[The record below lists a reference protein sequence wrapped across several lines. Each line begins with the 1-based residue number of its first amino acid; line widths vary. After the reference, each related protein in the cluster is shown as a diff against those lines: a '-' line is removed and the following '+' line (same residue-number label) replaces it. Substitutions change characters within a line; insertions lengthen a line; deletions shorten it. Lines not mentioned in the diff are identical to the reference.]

1 MDSEEVYL
9 VLNYNFENSHW
20 FTYWRRRI
28 FIVVRSHCK
37 ERATF
42 YLLFMFTFYRLKVSA
57 LLGSVNCFENGF
69 NLSLCSKGK
78 VRMLIWLFS
87 MFTLDAHVYILL
99 QIMLNIIIYKIIY
112 YIILLYFIT
121 VPKIFKDTGFFWL
134 VISHIR
140 TESTNLPLYRKI

>member
-1 MDSEEVYL
+1 M
-9 VLNYNFENSHW
+9 
-20 FTYWRRRI
+20 
-28 FIVVRSHCK
+28 RSHCK

-78 VRMLIWLFS
+78 V
-87 MFTLDAHVYILL
+87 FTLDAHVYILL
-99 QIMLNIIIYKIIY
+99 QIMLNIIIYNVIY

-121 VPKIFKDTGFFWL
+121 VPKICKDTGFF
-134 VISHIR
+134 
-140 TESTNLPLYRKI
+140 

>member
-1 MDSEEVYL
+1 
-9 VLNYNFENSHW
+9 
-20 FTYWRRRI
+20 
-28 FIVVRSHCK
+28 
-37 ERATF
+37 
-42 YLLFMFTFYRLKVSA
+42 
-57 LLGSVNCFENGF
+57 
-69 NLSLCSKGK
+69 
-78 VRMLIWLFS
+78 

-134 VISHIR
+134 VISRIR